1 MYNKLKEKW
10 APCRGYEGLYEI
22 SNKGKIRS
30 LLKGT
35 RIIDDKTGIMKQKI
49 DTHGYYRINLHKNKT
64 MKSELISRL
73 VAMAFIPNP
82 NNFLIVGHKDDNKKN
97 NTIKNLY
104 WTTIKENNHHNGKY
118 EKLLIAHNEKIKMIS
133 KKLSKPIIAINNKT
147 GEQINFCSIQECSRV
162 LGLNSGKISLCCN
175 GKRHKAGGYEFKWAK

>member
-82 NNFLIVGHKDDNKKN
+82 NNF
-97 NTIKNLY
+97 
-104 WTTIKENNHHNGKY
+104 
-118 EKLLIAHNEKIKMIS
+118 
-133 KKLSKPIIAINNKT
+133 
-147 GEQINFCSIQECSRV
+147 F
-162 LGLNSGKISLCCN
+162 NSWS
-175 GKRHKAGGYEFKWAK
+175 